1 MGLAHGMNL
10 CFPWVL
16 RPVLGQ
22 AHVPL
27 RGASLPWR
35 EFLSS
40 RQEAGSKRKTVQA
53 ESAQLKGLTS
63 PSGVSSV
70 SRGWCCHVAGSWRTV
85 PEDYHTHQGLGG
97 GLPESLW
104 MAGLGPALATP
115 GAGTLHIPDSCAQ
128 LEGGVLAG
136 GQALVPT
143 LYVLRG
149 LSCYMP
155 VPVPGV
161 ELQMGCEGVTC
172 PGYWWL
178 LFWRRPGLA
187 MGALFGDGGL
197 CWPGAFPDF
206 LPHACRFTC
215 LHACDPAMSTPE
227 FPSPLVR
234 MLPIP
239 LSHLRLRLL

>member
-63 PSGVSSV
+63 PSGVSSM
-70 SRGWCCHVAGSWRTV
+70 SRGWCCHVAGSRRTV

-104 MAGLGPALATP
+104 MAGLGPASATP
-115 GAGTLHIPDSCAQ
+115 GAGTLHIPDSCAW
-128 LEGGVLAG
+128 LEGEVCWQVAKPWCQLCMSSGAS
-136 GQALVPT
+136 AAIC
-143 LYVLRG
+143 LYQSQG
-149 LSCYMP
+149 LSYR
-155 VPVPGV
+155 
-161 ELQMGCEGVTC
+161 
-172 PGYWWL
+172 W
-178 LFWRRPGLA
+178 
-187 MGALFGDGGL
+187 GARG
-197 CWPGAFPDF
+197 
-206 LPHACRFTC
+206 
-215 LHACDPAMSTPE
+215 
-227 FPSPLVR
+227 
-234 MLPIP
+234 
-239 LSHLRLRLL
+239 